1 MKFKIASEMMCRSVF
16 SLVVVMLAFLL
27 NGCMGHDT
35 KPVQFYRLSAD
46 SGINDQP
53 LAATQGKL
61 GGPVIGLGPIH
72 IPEYLNRP
80 QIVVAVSEHQYR
92 LSEDHRWAEPL
103 DQNISLA
110 LFKALPGQLGTDRL
124 IRYPWPQRQVID
136 YQIGIDIL
144 EFNVDAIG
152 QGRLIAQWFI
162 KRKDQPTLD
171 KRSVYQTPASI
182 TDYEMMVKAQS
193 QCLGKLGH
201 EIAETLR
208 QNQEAPDAA
217 PKDFIIK

>member
-1 MKFKIASEMMCRSVF
+1 MF
-16 SLVVVMLAFLL
+16 AFLL
-27 NGCMGHDT
+27 NGCMGHDI

-46 SGINDQP
+46 SSINDQP
-53 LAATQGKL
+53 LAITQGKSV
-61 GGPVIGLGPIH
+61 GPVIGLGPIH

-80 QIVVAVSEHQYR
+80 QIVVGVTEHQYR

-144 EFNVDAIG
+144 EFNVNENG

-162 KRKDQPTLD
+162 KRKDQPTID
-171 KRSVYQTPASI
+171 KRSVYQAPASI
-182 TDYEMMVKAQS
+182 TDYEMIAKAQS

-208 QNQEAPDAA
+208 QNQLAPDAA
-217 PKDFIIK
+217 PNNFVIK